1 VTADTATAAQ
11 PSIVAP
17 YITSWTGEEEPVRP
31 VISRGLGIGFE
42 DEILTDRD
50 KRGVL
55 WIRMAQHR
63 GEGRPV
69 FGKVHPLRQRRAMT
83 RLLCQVCAGPAD
95 RTEDGVLFLLKD
107 HRQDWPG
114 WPNRMGVAEPPV
126 CWSCVRLS
134 TRVCPALRQGA
145 VLVRAGWCEVAG
157 VNGVL
162 YSSDPT
168 PRPVGQVSVAFD
180 NPAIRWIKAAY
191 LIRELLDCTLIE
203 LDRADQAGEVG
214 SCRS

>member
-1 VTADTATAAQ
+1 MHPVTADTATAQ
-11 PSIVAP
+11 STIVAP
-17 YITSWTGEEEPVRP
+17 YITAWTGEDEPVRP

-42 DEILTDRD
+42 DEIMTDRD

-55 WIRMAQHR
+55 WTRAAQRH
-63 GEGRPV
+63 GVGRPV
-69 FGKVHPLRQRRAMT
+69 FGKVHPLRQRRAMQ

-95 RTEDGVLFLLKD
+95 RTADGVLFLLKD
-107 HRQDWPG
+107 HREDWPD
-114 WPNRMGVAEPPV
+114 WPNRMGVSEPPV

-134 TRVCPALRQGA
+134 ARVCPALRHGA
-145 VLVRAGWCEVAG
+145 VLVRAGWYDIAG

-168 PRPVGQVSVAFD
+168 PRPVGQVTVAFE
-180 NPAIRWIKAAY
+180 NPAIRWVKAAY

-203 LDRADQAGEVG
+203 LDQVVEEG
-214 SCRS
+214 SCPS

>member
-1 VTADTATAAQ
+1 VTADAQAT
-11 PSIVAP
+11 IVAP
-17 YITSWTGEEEPVRP
+17 YITRWTSEDEPVRP
-31 VISRGLGIGFE
+31 VISRGMGIAFE

-55 WIRMAQHR
+55 WTRATQQR
-63 GEGRPV
+63 GVGRPV

-95 RTEDGVLFLLKD
+95 RTADGVLFLLKD
-107 HRQDWPG
+107 HRQDWPD
-114 WPNRMGVAEPPV
+114 WPNRMGVSEPQV

-134 TRVCPALRQGA
+134 ARVCPALRRGA
-145 VLVRAGWCEVAG
+145 VLVRAGWCEIAG

-162 YSSDPT
+162 YSSDPQ
-168 PRPVGQVSVAFD
+168 PRPVGQVTVAFE
-180 NPAIRWIKAAY
+180 NPAIRWVQAAY

-203 LDRADQAGEVG
+203 LDQAREEG
-214 SCRS
+214 SCPS